1 MNTERTIFDT
11 INILYDSFY
20 RQEKKIASYILHNP
34 EQMIH
39 MSISQLALQ
48 NDTSVATITRF
59 CRKCSVDGFHH
70 LKIELAR
77 ALAQRQ
83 ENTVSGGKVSVR
95 DIEGSLQNI
104 LANKVEEITQTIS
117 MIDPDVLKKV
127 LNGIRNAGQVLF
139 FAVGNTIPCAMDGA
153 YKFNEIGISSAAFSI
168 WENAAACSLNMK
180 KGDCVI
186 ALSNSGESIQ
196 VINVLQAAKERG
208 ITTVAITNNPKS
220 QAAQIAEYH
229 LQTATRE
236 KMFQD
241 EVYFSRISLMTVIE
255 VFYLFLSSDLP
266 DSYEKLMKCEQMFAR
281 TKI

>member
-34 EQMIH
+34 EQVIH

-95 DIEGSLQNI
+95 DVKEACRTYWPI
-104 LANKVEEITQTIS
+104 KW
-117 MIDPDVLKKV
+117 KKSP
-127 LNGIRNAGQVLF
+127 RPF
-139 FAVGNTIPCAMDGA
+139 
-153 YKFNEIGISSAAFSI
+153 
-168 WENAAACSLNMK
+168 
-180 KGDCVI
+180 
-186 ALSNSGESIQ
+186 
-196 VINVLQAAKERG
+196 R
-208 ITTVAITNNPKS
+208 
-220 QAAQIAEYH
+220 
-229 LQTATRE
+229 
-236 KMFQD
+236 
-241 EVYFSRISLMTVIE
+241 
-255 VFYLFLSSDLP
+255 
-266 DSYEKLMKCEQMFAR
+266 
-281 TKI
+281 